1 MQAGLA
7 EVVHVAVRMAH
18 FPGHEDVVLAGEEE
32 VLAGGVEVVL
42 VLEGEVVDGRF
53 LFVILLFVEGPG
65 GGGAVFPSAVVE
77 AEGAVATEEEVRVE
91 VSRSHGASADAETL
105 DVVGAEDGVHG
116 AEVELVLLVHVVD
129 GDVTGDEDLGR
140 LEEHLEG
147 RHLLELIEQT
157 LDAAFALS
165 ERGVATV
172 GPEGIGLR
180 EVAREGRLD
189 APGEGED
196 GVGTGDVRPIV
207 RVAAQLVGVHL
218 LTAVEELE
226 EHVGVVRV
234 QLPEAVRA
242 AAELLFDAQLTNE
255 VEVDVSGHIEEYLL
269 DRVGAVGRDIES
281 ASEAVALRVDGHEGQ
296 VGAGLAAHVDGVH
309 DIIMVEGVG
318 QGGREGTDEAIE
330 QKGDVVVEDV
340 DALEDLVEVSSE
352 GAVFVEALVDAL
364 LTGGA
369 DDNLFGSG
377 LAAVVDVGDLLA

>member
-1 MQAGLA
+1 
-7 EVVHVAVRMAH
+7 MAH

-218 LTAVEELE
+218 LAAVEELE

-242 AAELLFDAQLTNE
+242 AAELLLDA
-255 VEVDVSGHIEEYLL
+255 
-269 DRVGAVGRDIES
+269 
-281 ASEAVALRVDGHEGQ
+281 
-296 VGAGLAAHVDGVH
+296 
-309 DIIMVEGVG
+309 
-318 QGGREGTDEAIE
+318 
-330 QKGDVVVEDV
+330 
-340 DALEDLVEVSSE
+340 
-352 GAVFVEALVDAL
+352 
-364 LTGGA
+364 
-369 DDNLFGSG
+369 
-377 LAAVVDVGDLLA
+377 